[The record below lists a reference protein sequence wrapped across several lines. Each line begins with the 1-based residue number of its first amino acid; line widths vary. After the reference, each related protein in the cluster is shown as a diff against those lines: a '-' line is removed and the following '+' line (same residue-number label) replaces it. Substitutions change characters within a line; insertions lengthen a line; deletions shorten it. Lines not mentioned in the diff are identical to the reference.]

1 MNVHFKPK
9 IVSSKHITIF
19 QRLIY
24 HSSRMGVFG
33 RNVWKFLFLNFD
45 MFIVQ
50 FNFLFG
56 LIHVESGS
64 LNIYIRYN
72 YSHFL
77 NILRDYTSSMK

>member
-1 MNVHFKPK
+1 MFLEGTCGNLH
-9 IVSSKHITIF
+9 
-19 QRLIY
+19 
-24 HSSRMGVFG
+24 
-33 RNVWKFLFLNFD
+33 FLFLNFD